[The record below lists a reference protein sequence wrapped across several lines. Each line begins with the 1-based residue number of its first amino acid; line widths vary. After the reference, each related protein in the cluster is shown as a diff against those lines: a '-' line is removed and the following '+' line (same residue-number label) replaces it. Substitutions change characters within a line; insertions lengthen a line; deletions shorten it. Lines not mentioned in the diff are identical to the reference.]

1 MPSPQALVSFVVVL
15 FVLLLATRASL
26 GLDPMTSAAVSGALA
41 LAFAWIVERR
51 VPPELDDITEE
62 AERDVTE

>member
-1 MPSPQALVSFVVVL
+1 VPSPQALVSFVVVL

-26 GLDPMTSAAVSGALA
+26 GLDPMTSAGVSGALA

-51 VPPELDDITEE
+51 VPPDLDDITEE